1 MDYMQKEVR
10 DKDELIRKLQ
20 FDQQTHGDE
29 SRTLREENSLYR
41 GRCANLQRDIE
52 MQGGAMSKLGSD
64 AGTLGEQIELYK
76 NRASRLEDE
85 LARVSEERTDYIFDV
100 KRLTTE
106 KGKLE
111 EELQKVRTET
121 VRALGDSQASGATL
135 SRLQAQLAG
144 QKGDYD
150 LMMIQK
156 GELEKVIKAQKG
168 DVIEAEKKSQDLY
181 SQLLSTKE
189 NFQILHNEQKILSEE
204 LTEKQKDLQRSEREK
219 LNYER
224 ELLQLRPLKAQLEN
238 FSESNRAQIEGSART
253 EFERDKLQRAQIDL
267 QNDYERVRA
276 DYQEVSDQNLVLTQQ
291 NAVLVGQL
299 RNFEKESF
307 EIQTKVKRGLEADAE
322 SKTAGAAISSLKD
335 TERELQRGLDQANQ
349 KMTLKNSELD
359 RASGKIETLNS
370 YNETLE
376 REIADLRNKVA
387 TLNSEIHEGQ
397 SATIKQ
403 EHAKNQQEIEVFDLK
418 KQVQVLK
425 EDNKRQASDLA
436 ASQKELGL
444 QREKADNLLLQV
456 ERMKSLVENLDQ
468 NKEELIKRLQGA
480 SQDKRDEAS
489 DNAILQND
497 IANYKRELL
506 SKDQEIQDL
515 KGSIAGLDASL
526 DEMQQDLDAKTE
538 ELVACKQRLEK
549 QVFDFGNMQHQ
560 VSVIAG
566 KEDDFQR
573 RLFEREN
580 EIKLLRQE
588 NQNFREQIE
597 HQNQIIQV
605 KATEAAELTED
616 IQTLTRENK
625 FVNNEFTKATQAN
638 EFLKRQNEQLQ
649 DQERLAQ
656 QSVRALE
663 MEK

>member
-291 NAVLVGQL
+291 NAVLVEQL

>member
-111 EELQKVRTET
+111 EELQKVQTET

-291 NAVLVGQL
+291 NAVLVEQL